1 MRLKDK
7 VATITG
13 AAQGIGRAC
22 AEGFA
27 REGAKVV
34 VSDINGD
41 GAAAVAEAIRSAG
54 GEATSCVCDVGD
66 KQQVD
71 AMIATAVETFGRL
84 DIHLSNAAVIHAAEF
99 LDITEEDWQRVLRIN
114 LTGFFLSG
122 QSAARQMV
130 AQGGGGAIINMSSI
144 NAVVAIP
151 NYASYVVCKG
161 GVNQLTKTMSLAL
174 AENGIRVNGIGPGT
188 IMTEMGRSV
197 VNDEAALRKMLSRTP
212 LGRGGEP
219 EEVAAL
225 AIVLASE
232 DASYITGETIYIDGG
247 RLGLNYTVPVA
258 D

>member
-13 AAQGIGRAC
+13 AAQGIGKAC

-34 VSDINGD
+34 VSDINGK
-41 GAAAVAEAIRSAG
+41 GAAAVAEAIRAAG

-66 KQQVD
+66 KAQVD
-71 AMIATAVETFGRL
+71 AMVATAVEQFGRL
-84 DIHLSNAAVIHAAEF
+84 DVHLSNAALIHASDF
-99 LDITEEDWQRVLRIN
+99 LDIELADWERVLRVN

-122 QSAARQMV
+122 QSAARQM
-130 AQGGGGAIINMSSI
+130 ALQGGGGAIINMSSI

-161 GVNQLTKTMSLAL
+161 GVNQLTKTMALAL
-174 AENGIRVNGIGPGT
+174 VDKGIRVNGIGPGT

-197 VNDEAALRKMLSRTP
+197 VNDEAAMRKMLSRTP
-212 LGRGGEP
+212 MGRGGEP
-219 EEVAAL
+219 EEVATL
-225 AIVLASE
+225 AVFLASD
-232 DASYITGETIYIDGG
+232 DASYITGETVYIDGG
-247 RLGLNYTVPVA
+247 RLGLNYTVPVP